1 MSEFKKS
8 YVFDSNKKAV
18 TIGGVSYLGFTEYV
32 LKKAAD
38 LAKVSRKP
46 IAEAE
51 TIAQVLNR
59 VGSLHQFD
67 TDMGNGYKVS
77 DYKLDARLAVV
88 VPVSFAKKD
97 ASFVSPDIIDEGFKS
112 SAYPVS
118 KNTPTPSEFLL
129 AQATFLAAFKTTC
142 QADQDMQLC
151 AANILDEGQ
160 VGANGFCNATS
171 PKMPFK
177 TRVSDII
184 YSEAEMNVDV
194 VLMLSQMAVQLASS
208 IG

>member
-1 MSEFKKS
+1 MSKFNNG
-8 YVFDSNKKAV
+8 YVFNREKKTV
-18 TIGGVSYLGFTEYV
+18 TIEGADYLGFTGYV

-46 IAEAE
+46 TAEAE
-51 TIAQVLNR
+51 IIAQVLNK
-59 VGSLHQFD
+59 VGSLHQYD

-77 DYKLDARLAVV
+77 DYKLDSRLAGI
-88 VPVSFAKKD
+88 VPVSFVKKD
-97 ASFVSPDIIDEGFKS
+97 VSFVSPDIIDEGFKS
-112 SAYPVS
+112 SAYPVME
-118 KNTPTPSEFLL
+118 NIPTPSEFLL
-129 AQATFLAAFKTTC
+129 AEANFIAAFKATS
-142 QADQDMQLC
+142 QLDKDMELR

-160 VGANGFCNATS
+160 VGVNGMCSATS

-177 TRVSDII
+177 TKISDII

-194 VLMLSQMAVQLASS
+194 VVMLSQMAVQLASS